1 MTIEVKE
8 MLIKTSVDSKNA
20 LRDEKTLCDDLKQ
33 IKAEIVKECMENVV
47 EYLTR
52 VEER

>member
-8 MLIKTSVDSKNA
+8 MQIKTSVDSKNA
-20 LRDEKTLCDDLKQ
+20 QSDEKALCDDLRKV
-33 IKAEIVKECMENVV
+33 KMEIVKECMEHVV

-52 VEER
+52 MEDR